1 MRMYYLHSRRKERR
15 YMKQWLNPLSVTQGW
30 AAQVPVPWPFCWEEA
45 HSIYIKRAL
54 GRIDMVQLSIMVLT
68 MS

>member
-30 AAQVPVPWPFCWEEA
+30 AAQMPVPWPF
-45 HSIYIKRAL
+45 SKLPAL
-54 GRIDMVQLSIMVLT
+54 GSQIKMFNT
-68 MS
+68 K